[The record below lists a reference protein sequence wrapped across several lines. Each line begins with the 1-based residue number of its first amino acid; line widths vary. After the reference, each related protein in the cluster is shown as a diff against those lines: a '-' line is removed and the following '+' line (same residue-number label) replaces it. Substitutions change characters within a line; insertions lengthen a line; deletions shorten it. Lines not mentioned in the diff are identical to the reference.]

1 MHPKI
6 RNEYL
11 ALFLMIIAVTGV
23 GSVIALYQSYSIYT
37 ENTKDELVREAY
49 IANSLLE
56 GVLSDSSQVLD
67 VAKPKIE
74 EAINNQTLTKELT
87 YRILSDAHSS
97 IHPLNMKLV
106 NEITLY
112 TNEEGLVQATSLGI
126 ENKNISLADRL
137 YFKALKNNPNRN
149 YAVGN
154 LVIGKIS
161 NELTFHI
168 ATSATDA
175 KGKLKGVIIQQVLA
189 NELANNL
196 NKSLKTLADAQI
208 LVNVGGGRLAFT
220 YPRITHQDDEEFHLC
235 LYVEKAIQ
243 SNGQPSGIIEIA
255 PNREISQHTYAAYA
269 SSSKYGLVTTVFVPA
284 KSVVTSFFER
294 NLVLICFIGIAFFA
308 LAFIIYRFYKK
319 TLENQEFL
327 IASST
332 DELTGLQNRHAFN
345 SEYPRLQKDAMRSQ
359 SPLSALFI
367 DIDHFKIFNDD
378 YGHSCGDEALTRI
391 AKTIGQC
398 ASRPLDFCCRWGG
411 EEFVVLLPKTD
422 EAGAVKLAKEILHE
436 VRNIHLSFPCK
447 QEPQITVSIGV
458 AVMDLSE
465 DSQLHDLVNMADKAM
480 YSAKLNGR
488 NRYSLYGQAS

>member
-1 MHPKI
+1 VHQKI

-11 ALFLMIIAVTGV
+11 ALFLMIIAVTGI
-23 GSVIALYQSYSIYT
+23 GSAIALYQSYSIYT

-56 GVLSDSSQVLD
+56 GVLADASQVLD
-67 VAKPKIE
+67 LAKPKIQ
-74 EAINNQTLTKELT
+74 EAIDRQALTKELT
-87 YRILSDAHSS
+87 YKILSDAHASM
-97 IHPLNMKLV
+97 HPLNTKLG
-106 NEITLY
+106 NEVTIY
-112 TNEEGLVQATSLGI
+112 TNAEGLIQASSLGV
-126 ENKNISLADRL
+126 ESKTVSLADRL
-137 YFKALKNNPNRN
+137 YFKTLKNDPKRA

-154 LVIGKIS
+154 LVVGKIT

-175 KGKLKGVIIQQVLA
+175 RGQLQGVIIQQVLA

-208 LVNVGGGRLAFT
+208 LVNVGGGKLAFT
-220 YPRITHQDDEEFHLC
+220 YPKISHQDDEEFRLC
-235 LYVEKAIQ
+235 LYVENVIQ
-243 SNGQPSGIIEIA
+243 SNGQPSGVIEIS
-255 PNREISQHTYAAYA
+255 PNREISQRTFAAYA
-269 SSSKYGLVTTVFVPA
+269 SSSKYGLITTIFVPA
-284 KSVVTSFFER
+284 KSVVTSFLER
-294 NLVLICFIGIAFFA
+294 NLLLISFIGLAFIA

-319 TLENQEFL
+319 ALENQEFL

-332 DELTGLQNRHAFN
+332 DELTGLQNRHSFN
-345 SEYPRLQKDAMRSQ
+345 NEYPRLQKDAMRSRN
-359 SPLSALFI
+359 PLSGLFI

-378 YGHSCGDEALTRI
+378 YGHDCGDEALVRI

-411 EEFVVLLPKTD
+411 EEFVVLLPNTD
-422 EAGAVKLAKEILHE
+422 ETGAVNLAKEILQQ

-465 DSQLHDLVNMADKAM
+465 DSQSHDLVNMADKAM

-488 NRYSLYGQAS
+488 NQYSIYGQN